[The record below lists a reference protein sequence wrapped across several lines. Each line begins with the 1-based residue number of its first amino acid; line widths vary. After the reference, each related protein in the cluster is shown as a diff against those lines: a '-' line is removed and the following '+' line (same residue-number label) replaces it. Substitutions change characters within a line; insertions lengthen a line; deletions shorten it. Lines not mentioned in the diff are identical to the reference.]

1 MLFECEKQIKAKDL
15 NLANIKKTFI
25 LQTHMFMFAILLK
38 TWVGEKLLS
47 PNLKFEYL
55 AKEARNGEV
64 VIKNI
69 QIQNILQVYV

>member
-1 MLFECEKQIKAKDL
+1 MLFESEKNIKAKDL
-15 NLANIKKTFI
+15 NLANVKTFI